1 MNNLIQIILLFLFSL
16 MGWSGA
22 YIHEI
27 DYIICNDPITCIH
40 EEGHRLDRKLGYPSQ
55 TEGFKNLIDEKIS
68 IVLED
73 TSCIIKTEKCL
84 YMESYAILWTVFEGN
99 INKIPEDFRI
109 FYRLKQ

>member
-27 DYIICNDPITCIH
+27 DYIVCNDPIICIH
-40 EEGHRLDRKLGYPSQ
+40 EEGHRLDRMLGYPSQ
-55 TEGFKNLIDEKIS
+55 TDGFKNLIDEKLS

-73 TSCIIKTEKCL
+73 TSCIIETEKCL
-84 YMESYAILWTVFEGN
+84 YMEAYARVWTAFEGN
-99 INKIPEDFRI
+99 INNVLPCFRE
-109 FYRLKQ
+109 FYE